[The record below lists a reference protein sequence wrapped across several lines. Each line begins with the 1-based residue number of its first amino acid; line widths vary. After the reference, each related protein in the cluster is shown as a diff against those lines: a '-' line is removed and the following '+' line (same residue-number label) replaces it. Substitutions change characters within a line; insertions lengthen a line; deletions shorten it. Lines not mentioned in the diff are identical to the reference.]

1 MKVLFAVSNEEI
13 SESIVKRYQKEYK
26 EIISYKNVYYFN
38 AILKELQKDKNY
50 DRIVISE
57 ELEAFTNTQYDQID
71 KFIFD
76 KLDSISDEA
85 SNLKGEDIPIIL
97 ICSDRRE
104 KSEEMLVK
112 LFGIGI
118 YNALLGNDRSVDNV
132 CKLLNKR
139 IIKKCEEILD
149 TESEDIKKIQRNITI
164 KEDSEKYN
172 LDIHI
177 NKKHDKLFKELLSD
191 KKEAVKFINHYLHLN
206 LLDDEIEKYE
216 KEFRTEEF
224 RNIEADVVYK
234 VKNKN
239 VFILIE
245 HQSSLDLK
253 MAYRILR
260 YKNAIIESAINKRR
274 LKEKNY
280 KIPKVIPIVLYT
292 GKRKWQKLSI
302 EDIEEKIEGYEEIK
316 PGYDLVDTNEFTKQ
330 QLLEDNLITSK
341 AMLIEKSQNKEEL
354 YQNIED
360 IISCK
365 NKMEDFEYAQLE
377 KIVKYELMG
386 TEDKEIISKFIEKI
400 KNREESE
407 NIMMNA
413 ARIINKEIRKQRR
426 EGREEGREEGMI
438 FVAKK
443 LKGKMHI
450 KDISQI
456 TGLSEKEIE
465 KL

>member
-1 MKVLFAVSNEEI
+1 MEEEKMLVPSGLKTVDGKDIMCYTGAFYLKNEEKI
-13 SESIVKRYQKEYK
+13 
-26 EIISYKNVYYFN
+26 
-38 AILKELQKDKNY
+38 
-50 DRIVISE
+50 
-57 ELEAFTNTQYDQID
+57 
-71 KFIFD
+71 
-76 KLDSISDEA
+76 
-85 SNLKGEDIPIIL
+85 
-97 ICSDRRE
+97 
-104 KSEEMLVK
+104 
-112 LFGIGI
+112 
-118 YNALLGNDRSVDNV
+118 
-132 CKLLNKR
+132 KR

-149 TESEDIKKIQRNITI
+149 TESEDIKEIQRNINI

-172 LDIHI
+172 LDI

-260 YKNAIIESAINKRR
+260 YKNAIIESAINKRK

-316 PGYDLVDTNEFTKQ
+316 LGYDLVDTNEFTKQ

-365 NKMEDFEYAQLE
+365 NKMEDFEYEQLE

-386 TEDKEIISKFIEKI
+386 TDDKEIISKFIEKI

>member
-1 MKVLFAVSNEEI
+1 MNEEKMYI
-13 SESIVKRYQKEYK
+13 PSGLKTRDGKDIMCYTGEFYLKNKEK
-26 EIISYKNVYYFN
+26 
-38 AILKELQKDKNY
+38 
-50 DRIVISE
+50 
-57 ELEAFTNTQYDQID
+57 ID
-71 KFIFD
+71 K
-76 KLDSISDEA
+76 
-85 SNLKGEDIPIIL
+85 
-97 ICSDRRE
+97 
-104 KSEEMLVK
+104 LV
-112 LFGIGI
+112 
-118 YNALLGNDRSVDNV
+118 
-132 CKLLNKR
+132 
-139 IIKKCEEILD
+139 KKCEEIILHNPHL
-149 TESEDIKKIQRNITI
+149 TGRNYLGTVEEILKADFENDNPSKSQENATNI
-164 KEDSEKYN
+164 LKEDSETYN
-172 LDIHI
+172 LNTHL
-177 NKKHDKLFKELLSD
+177 NKKHDKLFKEILSD
-191 KKEAVKFINHYLHLN
+191 KKEAVKFINHYLN
-206 LLDDEIEKYE
+206 LCLVESDIEKYE
-216 KEFRTEEF
+216 KEFRTNGF
-224 RNIEADVVYK
+224 YNIEADIVYK
-234 VKNKN
+234 LKEKN

-260 YKNAIIESAINKRR
+260 YKNAIIESAINKRK

-316 PGYDLVDTNEFTKQ
+316 LGYDLVDTNEFTKQ

-365 NKMEDFEYAQLE
+365 NKMEDFEYEQLE

-386 TEDKEIISKFIEKI
+386 TDDKEIISKFIEKI